1 MSHINFLRETRIIKN
16 KRKKKWNK
24 KKTKVKC
31 STCLTNCISGTV
43 EKKKNIPPSPVAAP
57 TCTLQLSIVLAIC
70 NGGTAMSPV
79 LLATAMQEQTPPVKS
94 LKTDPN

>member
-1 MSHINFLRETRIIKN
+1 MPHINFLRETRIIKN

-43 EKKKNIPPSPVAAP
+43 EKKKNIPP
-57 TCTLQLSIVLAIC
+57 TTLAELRKNKKDIHLAISSGDT
-70 NGGTAMSPV
+70 NV
-79 LLATAMQEQTPPVKS
+79 HPPAQHRS
-94 LKTDPN
+94 RHLQWLNF